1 MRFEFV
7 LKMELLAV
15 DGAAVSTPTATHD
28 GVGRGVESAVRH
40 QQPTAPKEIRALASL
55 SFRCATSYVNEVR
68 RIFSMT
74 GALAGGEPG
83 AQMVL
88 DIGEVIVKVEAVHCA
103 SGSDQPICNE
113 TNAKCYADRYPD
125 LKAAFGYN
133 TVQLIKHFQEHGY
146 REGRIFNCNT
156 GFSEEPRLEAI
167 RFFLSSGR
175 TSRWFGQPLPQ
186 GLLAVQVFEGS
197 KQNPIVG
204 LRRAVGRTVTS
215 SFAEVTFTFTDGTY
229 QVPRRSPCLSH
240 PRALFGC
247 ADCRAVRAGRTLDPR
262 SWSSSR

>member
-1 MRFEFV
+1 
-7 LKMELLAV
+7 
-15 DGAAVSTPTATHD
+15 
-28 GVGRGVESAVRH
+28 
-40 QQPTAPKEIRALASL
+40 
-55 SFRCATSYVNEVR
+55 
-68 RIFSMT
+68 MT

-103 SGSDQPICNE
+103 GGSGQPIFNE

-133 TVQLIKHFQEHGY
+133 TVQLIQHFQEHGY
-146 REGRIFNCNT
+146 GEGRIFNCDT

-204 LRRAVGRTVTS
+204 LRRAVGRTVSS
-215 SFAEVTFTFTDGTY
+215 SFAEVTFTYTDGTS
-229 QVPRRSPCLSH
+229 QVPRRSPCLAH
-240 PRALFGC
+240 PCALCGC
-247 ADCRAVRAGRTLDPR
+247 ADCPAVRAGRTLDLW
-262 SWSSSR
+262 SWSSSRCRTALSCEAFLEISKSFAQQLLCYKRYFRIQPRQPFAAWSRASNHSTLRCFLFIPRCIVTGRIL